1 MDYVSYV
8 DIYVLAYLLYINMSI
23 KITYNGHTYIEI
35 FFEIWAYWGINN
47 QSTLVCLNQKNEY
60 WSSAFIVRISETL
73 SQ

>member
-1 MDYVSYV
+1 MDYISYV
-8 DIYVLAYLLYINMSI
+8 DIYVLVYLLYINMSI
-23 KITYNGHTYIEI
+23 KITNDGPTNIKI